1 MTKALYFLLSFL
13 RQRERDWDRL
23 RLPVS
28 NDLTNLYKHFILSEG
43 GFNNYDLNRIISKI
57 NRTPQ
62 RNLGWSNSV
71 EIARELLQGNIKYA
85 TWQSQ
90 SSAIQWKWKKGT
102 MLKALLIAY
111 LIFRFLVRSLFMM
124 MKGLLIFF
132 SISWFIIFLLV
143 FLFYFRVYRQKWFK
157 QRKRLIGCPGS
168 GEKDRFFFW
177 ADWIQWRWA

>member
-1 MTKALYFLLSFL
+1 VTKALYFLLSFL

-85 TWQSQ
+85 T
-90 SSAIQWKWKKGT
+90 
-102 MLKALLIAY
+102 
-111 LIFRFLVRSLFMM
+111 
-124 MKGLLIFF
+124 
-132 SISWFIIFLLV
+132 
-143 FLFYFRVYRQKWFK
+143 
-157 QRKRLIGCPGS
+157 
-168 GEKDRFFFW
+168 
-177 ADWIQWRWA
+177 